1 MEVDRIIDQI
11 HDVHVEN
18 EHIQEKIIW
27 FTNPDQLNQLEDLV
41 IPILMDFQSQIKLF
55 ETFKDKKIKL
65 SVIIRLDEIE
75 RLSVRFE
82 YGVLFS
88 VYQKVTLFSCKID
101 PQLTA
106 NLDLRVY
113 LEHLCDIKLIT
124 NNLSTSISFI
134 INQNQNC
141 SIKNLQKSNVNFVK
155 VPPNKNRIFIPES
168 PLLISI
174 PDEKSFNSVALGGT
188 FDHLH
193 SGHKLMLSLAALLSR
208 NRIMCGITATEM
220 LTTKTHPE
228 KLETLEERIFGVNEF
243 LKEFKFC
250 VNDFERDN
258 VVEIVTLRDPYGPTI
273 ELEDL
278 EALIVS
284 PETLPGGLKSINK
297 DCVFIIDFIILYFF
311 IYLILII

>member
-1 MEVDRIIDQI
+1 MEVDRTIDHV
-11 HDVHVEN
+11 HDVHVGKEKA
-18 EHIQEKIIW
+18 HIQEKIIW

-41 IPILMDFQSQIKLF
+41 IPILTDFQSQIKLF
-55 ETFKDKKIKL
+55 ETFKDKNVKL
-65 SVIIRLDEIE
+65 SVIIRLDEVE

-88 VYQKVTLFSCKID
+88 VYQKVTFFASRID
-101 PQLTA
+101 PELTA

-124 NNLSTSISFI
+124 NNLLTSISFI
-134 INQNQNC
+134 INQNQNQNC

-155 VPPNKNRIFIPES
+155 VPPNKNRSFIPES

-174 PDEKSFNSVALGGT
+174 PDEKYFNSVALGGT

-228 KLETLEERIFGVNEF
+228 KLETLEERIFGVNKF

-250 VNDFERDN
+250 ANNFERDN

-273 ELEDL
+273 ELDDL

-284 PETLPGGLKSINK
+284 PETLPGGLKSKTIQ
-297 DCVFIIDFIILYFF
+297 
-311 IYLILII
+311 